1 MKTAHRSN
9 SLKKILVMAM
19 FICLSSV
26 SKAIDPP
33 PAIGGE
39 EPPCG
44 EPFGVVCPIDGGVG
58 FLVAAAVI
66 YGSRKIYGMKFN

>member
-1 MKTAHRSN
+1 MKTLYPKYSI
-9 SLKKILVMAM
+9 KIFVVAIFL
-19 FICLSSV
+19 CTSSV
-26 SKAIDPP
+26 IQAIDPP